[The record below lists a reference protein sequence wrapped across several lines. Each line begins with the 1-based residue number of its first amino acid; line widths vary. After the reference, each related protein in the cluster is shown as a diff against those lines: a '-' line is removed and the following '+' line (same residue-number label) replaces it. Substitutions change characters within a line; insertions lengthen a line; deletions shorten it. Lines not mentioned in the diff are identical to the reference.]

1 VLSPQDITS
10 TTGETFDASKQL
22 FDLTWILMVFR
33 GPMKIR
39 AKLHIAGE
47 QTIYVLIALTTYV
60 KKYLEGRIIN
70 KRLSHLLRT
79 RARR

>member
-33 GPMKIR
+33 RLMKIVLR
-39 AKLHIAGE
+39 AKLHMAGE
-47 QTIYVLIALTTYV
+47 QTIDGKRRAILIALTTYV
-60 KKYLEGRIIN
+60 KK
-70 KRLSHLLRT
+70 
-79 RARR
+79 